1 MKKHVR
7 LLYVAATVALVVAG
21 FAMKSTNDEL
31 EGKLALAP
39 AAAPAAP
46 AAEPPAEPAAE
57 PAAPPAA
64 AAGTDTGSTP

>member
-21 FAMKSTNDEL
+21 FAMMSTNDEL
-31 EGKLALAP
+31 EGKLA
-39 AAAPAAP
+39 AAPAAP
-46 AAEPPAEPAAE
+46 AAPPAE